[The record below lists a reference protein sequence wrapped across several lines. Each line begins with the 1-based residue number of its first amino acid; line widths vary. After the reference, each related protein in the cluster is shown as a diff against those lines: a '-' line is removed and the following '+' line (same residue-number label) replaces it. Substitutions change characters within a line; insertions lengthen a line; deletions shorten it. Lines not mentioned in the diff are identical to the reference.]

1 MNPHIW
7 KCLIKLTF
15 CRTILCIS
23 TAYAVMRCLSVCLSV
38 TFVDHV
44 ITNTYLQ
51 NFSPSGSHTILVYRY
66 QTRWRYSD
74 GNPTPL
80 TGASNARVVGRNEIL
95 DEYLA
100 SLHTGLQCCQL
111 YEWQSVKTA
120 ATNGS
125 KRRALTATS
134 VVRCSHK
141 TTTKCLWRAR
151 RYTPE
156 TKGGQTPLGY
166 NPHHFLLP

>member
-1 MNPHIW
+1 
-7 KCLIKLTF
+7 
-15 CRTILCIS
+15 
-23 TAYAVMRCLSVCLSV
+23 MRCLSVCLSV

-80 TGASNARVVGRNEIL
+80 TGASNAGVVGKNEIL

-111 YEWQSVKTA
+111 YEWQSVKTKLRRTA
-120 ATNGS
+120 AS
-125 KRRALTATS
+125 VEHSLLRPLS
-134 VVRCSHK
+134 VVR
-141 TTTKCLWRAR
+141 TR
-151 RYTPE
+151 RRRSVCDGLDVTRRRRREVKPPLVITPIIFCC
-156 TKGGQTPLGY
+156 
-166 NPHHFLLP
+166 HRIS